1 MNQKKFKVVIF
12 KNNKKKKVVKSF
24 VTKQRALS
32 YYNDLLNKNSLVKFN
47 KEFENGKRCSYMIGL
62 IFEGL
67 DLNSKFFFTDKFG
80 RNVSITS
87 SDFEII
93 KLNDYLS
100 EDFLFNIKKNKKI
113 SYNEFYNSIISK
125 KEITL
130 ISKLNNKIIVQ
141 NNDMIELFSLKNEE
155 DSERII
161 DILSNEKQKP
171 YLISVDFSI
180 EQRKYLYKLL
190 EDYGF
195 NKKMLYRKTT
205 THPRE

>member
-1 MNQKKFKVVIF
+1 MNQQKFKVVVF

-62 IFEGL
+62 IFEEL
-67 DLNSKFFFTDKFG
+67 NSNSKFFFTDKFG

-87 SDFEII
+87 SGFEIV

-113 SYNEFYNSIISK
+113 SYDEFYNSIINK
-125 KEITL
+125 KELTL
-130 ISKLNNKIIVQ
+130 ISKLNNKIITQ
-141 NNDMIELFSLKNEE
+141 NNDLIELFSLKNEE

>member
-1 MNQKKFKVVIF
+1 MNQQKFKVVVF

-32 YYNDLLNKNSLVKFN
+32 YYNDLLYKNSLVKFN

-62 IFEGL
+62 IFEEL
-67 DLNSKFFFTDKFG
+67 NSNSKFFFIDKFG

-100 EDFLFNIKKNKKI
+100 EDFLFDIKKNKKI
-113 SYNEFYNSIISK
+113 SYDEFYNSIINK
-125 KEITL
+125 KELTL
-130 ISKLNNKIIVQ
+130 ISKLNNKIITQ
-141 NNDMIELFSLKNEE
+141 NNDLIELFSLKNEE

>member
-67 DLNSKFFFTDKFG
+67 DLNSKFFFTDRFG
-80 RNVSITS
+80 RNISITS

-93 KLNDYLS
+93 KLNDYLN
-100 EDFLFNIKKNKKI
+100 EDYLFDIKKNKKI
-113 SYNEFYNSIISK
+113 SYDEFYNSILNK
-125 KEITL
+125 KEISL
-130 ISKLNNKIIVQ
+130 ISKLNNKIIIQ
-141 NNDMIELFSLKNEE
+141 NNESIELFSLKNEE

>member
-1 MNQKKFKVVIF
+1 MNQQKFKVVVF

-62 IFEGL
+62 IFEEL
-67 DLNSKFFFTDKFG
+67 NSNSKFFFTDKFG

-87 SDFEII
+87 LGFEII

-100 EDFLFNIKKNKKI
+100 EDFLFDIKKNKKI
-113 SYNEFYNSIISK
+113 SYDEFYNSIINK
-125 KEITL
+125 KELTL
-130 ISKLNNKIIVQ
+130 ISKLNNKIITQ
-141 NNDMIELFSLKNEE
+141 NNDLIELFSLKNEE

>member
-32 YYNDLLNKNSLVKFN
+32 YFSDLLNKNSLIKFN

-62 IFEGL
+62 IFEDL
-67 DLNSKFFFTDKFG
+67 NLNSKFFFTDKFG

-93 KLNDYLS
+93 KLNDYLN
-100 EDFLFNIKKNKKI
+100 EDFLFDIKRNKKI
-113 SYNEFYNSIISK
+113 SYDEFYNSIINK
-125 KEITL
+125 KEISL
-130 ISKLNNKIIVQ
+130 ISKLNNKIIIQ
-141 NNDMIELFSLKNEE
+141 NNELIELFSLKNED

-161 DILSNEKQKP
+161 NILSNEKKKP
-171 YLISVDFSI
+171 YLISIDFSI

>member
-1 MNQKKFKVVIF
+1 MNQQKFKVVVF

-62 IFEGL
+62 IFEEL
-67 DLNSKFFFTDKFG
+67 NSNSKFFFTDKFG

-87 SDFEII
+87 LGFEII

-100 EDFLFNIKKNKKI
+100 EDFLFDIKKNKKI
-113 SYNEFYNSIISK
+113 SYDEFYNSIINK
-125 KEITL
+125 KELTL
-130 ISKLNNKIIVQ
+130 ISKLNNKIITQ
-141 NNDMIELFSLKNEE
+141 NNDLIELFSLKNEE
-155 DSERII
+155 DSERLI